1 MMMEDKKK
9 MEEVIFIDTETLTE
23 EEMLGVDEDEEE

>member
-1 MMMEDKKK
+1 MMEDKKK

>member
-1 MMMEDKKK
+1 MEDKKK
-9 MEEVIFIDTETLTE
+9 MEEVVFIDTETLTE

>member
-1 MMMEDKKK
+1 MEDKKK

>member
-1 MMMEDKKK
+1 MEDEKK

>member
-1 MMMEDKKK
+1 MEDKKK

-23 EEMLGVDEDEEE
+23 EEMLGADEDGEE